1 MKILYTNFH
10 DGDGGGHTTYILS
23 LARALS
29 ARHRVTIAAPLSSR
43 LYQSASEIPGVEVV
57 ALEFRNRLGAMVGS
71 GWKLRQLIENK
82 RFDIVHVN
90 GSADHR
96 IVMLA
101 ALGLRRTRPRIVFTK
116 HNDLPVSGLSTW
128 LKGKLGTDSV
138 ICVSNYTRRRLAKTV
153 YDRKVVWVVHHGVDL
168 RRFAPVRTE
177 VVERLRNRWCPV
189 IPRDALLVGSV
200 AGTESNKGW
209 LNMVAAV
216 ALLPASQ
223 RERIRIVVAGQLPD
237 TQQRARVAALGM
249 TDHVIFTGVL
259 SDVRPVVAAL
269 DVGFVLSQRETL
281 SFACREM
288 MAMGKPVIVSDS
300 GGLPENVDAGVNGWI
315 VAPHEHERM
324 AQLLMRLLGNRL
336 ELTLAGMAARARSVA
351 QFSLQ
356 AFAERTEAVYQEC
369 LARIPPSFGKGG
381 VREWSTVQRH
391 SS

>member
-10 DGDGGGHTTYILS
+10 SGDGGGHTTYILS
-23 LARALS
+23 LAKALS
-29 ARHRVTIAAPLSSR
+29 VRHRVTIAAPLSSR
-43 LYQSASEIPGVEVV
+43 LYQSAKEIAGVEVV
-57 ALEFRNRLGAMVGS
+57 ALEFRNRLGEMVGS
-71 GWKLRQLIENK
+71 GWKLRQLIENR

-101 ALGLRRTRPRIVFTK
+101 TLGLRRTRPRIVYTK

-138 ICVSNYTRRRLAKTV
+138 ICVSDYTRRRLAKTV
-153 YDRKVVWVVHHGVDL
+153 YDRKVVWVVRHGVDL
-168 RRFAPVRTE
+168 HRFAPVRAE

-189 IPRDALLVGSV
+189 VPRDALLVGSV
-200 AGTESNKGW
+200 AGTDSNKGW

-223 RERIRIVVAGQLPD
+223 RERIRVVVAGQLPD
-237 TQQRARVAALGM
+237 AQQRERVAALGM

-259 SDVRPVVAAL
+259 SDVRPMVAAL

-288 MAMGKPVIVSDS
+288 MAMGKPVIVSDA
-300 GGLPENVDAGVNGWI
+300 GGLPENVEAGVDGWI

-324 AQLLMRLLGNRL
+324 AQLLGRLLGNRL
-336 ELTLAGMAARARSVA
+336 EVTLAGMAARARSVA

-356 AFAERTEAVYQEC
+356 LFAERTEAVYQEC
-369 LARIPPSFGKGG
+369 LARIPRRFGSAG
-381 VREWSTVQRH
+381 VAEWGTVQRH

>member
-10 DGDGGGHTTYILS
+10 AGDGGGHTTYILS
-23 LARALS
+23 LAAAL
-29 ARHRVTIAAPLSSR
+29 AGRHRVTVAAPKSSR
-43 LYQSASEIPGVEVV
+43 LYASAQLLAGVEVI
-57 ALEFRNRLGAMVGS
+57 ALEFRNRLGAMTGS
-71 GWKLRQLIENK
+71 GWRLRQLIARE

-101 ALGLRRTRPRIVFTK
+101 ALGLKRTRPRIVFTK

-138 ICVSNYTRRRLAKTV
+138 ICVSDYTRRRLAKTV
-153 YDRKVVWVVHHGVDL
+153 YDTKVVWVVHHGVDL
-168 RRFAPVRTE
+168 GRFAPVRSE
-177 VVERLRNRWCPV
+177 VVARLRSRWREAV
-189 IPRDALLVGSV
+189 PRDALVLGSI
-200 AGTESNKGW
+200 AGTDCNKGW

-216 ALLPASQ
+216 ALLPAAQ
-223 RERIRIVVAGQLPD
+223 RERIRIVVAGRLPD
-237 TQQRARVAALGM
+237 ALQCARVDALGM

-259 SDVRPVVAAL
+259 SDVRPLVAAL

-300 GGLPENVDAGVNGWI
+300 GGLPENVEAGVNGWI
-315 VAPHEHERM
+315 VAPHEHEHL
-324 AQLLMRLLGNRL
+324 AQLLARLLGNRL
-336 ELTLAGMAARARSVA
+336 EITLAGMAARARSVA

-356 AFAERTEAVYQEC
+356 TFVERTEAVYQEC
-369 LARIPPSFGKGG
+369 LVRIPSLAGSGS
-381 VREWSTVQRH
+381 VAEWKVQRN
-391 SS
+391 SG

>member
-10 DGDGGGHTTYILS
+10 SGDGGGHTTYILS
-23 LARALS
+23 LAKALRV
-29 ARHRVTIAAPLSSR
+29 RHRVTIAAPLSSR
-43 LYQSASEIPGVEVV
+43 LYQSAKEIAGVEVV
-57 ALEFRNRLGAMVGS
+57 ALEFRNRLGEMVGS
-71 GWKLRQLIENK
+71 GWKLRQLIENR

-101 ALGLRRTRPRIVFTK
+101 TLGLRRTRPRIVYTK

-138 ICVSNYTRRRLAKTV
+138 ICVSDYTRRRLAKTV
-153 YDRKVVWVVHHGVDL
+153 YDRKVVWVVRHGVDL
-168 RRFAPVRTE
+168 HRFAPVRAE

-189 IPRDALLVGSV
+189 VPRDALLVGSV
-200 AGTESNKGW
+200 AGTDSNKGW

-223 RERIRIVVAGQLPD
+223 RERIRVVVAGQLPD
-237 TQQRARVAALGM
+237 AQQRERVAALGM

-259 SDVRPVVAAL
+259 SDVRPMVAAL

-288 MAMGKPVIVSDS
+288 MAMGKPVIVSDA
-300 GGLPENVDAGVNGWI
+300 GGLPENVEAGVDGWI

-324 AQLLMRLLGNRL
+324 AQLLGRLLGNRL
-336 ELTLAGMAARARSVA
+336 EVTLAGMAARARSVA

-356 AFAERTEAVYQEC
+356 LFAERTEAVYQEC
-369 LARIPPSFGKGG
+369 LARIPRRFGSAG
-381 VREWSTVQRH
+381 VAEWGTVQRH